1 MAKKKSKL
9 KSALKKIGKAAAVAG
24 AGYLAMKGLNNRKV
38 GKENEAYLK
47 NEGGDKSNMK
57 NFGPYS
63 NKAAPKTRSN
73 ASIAGDFLSKIKPK
87 NAEYGMQFSNDL
99 VNYKPT
105 GRKRVGLEQGMSNI
119 DMTPIKQY
127 KSGGRVKG
135 CGKALRGFGKAMKK
149 GKR

>member
-47 NEGGDKSNMK
+47 NEGGNKSDMRNY
-57 NFGPYS
+57 GPYS

-73 ASIAGDFLSKIKPK
+73 ASIAGDFISKINNPK
-87 NAEYGMQFSNDL
+87 SMESGMQMSNDL
-99 VNYKPT
+99 VSSKLPS
-105 GRKRVGLEQGMSNI
+105 RKRVSLEQGMSNI
-119 DMTPIKQY
+119 DTTPIKQY
-127 KSGGRVKG
+127 KSGGSVKKSM
-135 CGKALRGFGKAMKK
+135 GKALRGGGKEM
-149 GKR
+149 R